1 MNNALTDSLQRET
14 SMWSYVWKLLRMRM
28 VIFISGFRRSRLRRK
43 IGLVLLGLL
52 ILGGFALVFLGSW
65 FLLRFLRGPE
75 LKTILSNV
83 TPILE
88 SVPVL
93 ILAGAFLGIL
103 LTSFGVLLQALYLAG
118 DMDFLLS
125 APVPV
130 RAVFI
135 TKLLQAILPNL
146 GLIGLFSLPVLY
158 GLGVSGGYNILYF
171 PLVIVVLVSLALAA
185 AGLSS
190 LLVMAVVRIFP
201 ARRVAEVLAFIGA
214 TVSILC
220 SQTGQF
226 TSQMDFSK
234 ISQDQIN
241 NGLTTISRFN
251 SPWSPLAW
259 AGRGLVDIGEGRW
272 LSGVIF
278 LLLTLGLAVGIFYFS
293 LGIAERLYY
302 NGWATMQVGSRKKRA
317 RRAELAAP
325 PESILPGK
333 AETGVLMP
341 AISAAEGR
349 RHGPGSILLPSDV
362 VAIIRKDFQ
371 VLRRDLRNMSQ
382 MVTPLIFGLIYAFAL
397 LRNGSESPLGRGD
410 APDVFYTTIKSALVY
425 ANVGISLFVGWSLLM
440 RLAMQGFSQEGKQYW
455 ILKASPVGANKLLLA
470 KFLVA
475 FLPSVVLSLVFL
487 ILISL
492 LQKAS
497 LGVLLYGLPVVAL
510 TIAGIAGLNL
520 AFGVRGAN
528 LTWEDPRHMSR
539 GTTGCLGS
547 LVSLGFLALAL
558 SLFFAPPLLL
568 PLIRVPEIVGQ
579 GVGLVIGG
587 IACLTATLLP
597 PWLVRA
603 SVNRIGE

>member
-1 MNNALTDSLQRET
+1 MNQALSSGLQRET

-28 VIFISGFRRSRLRRK
+28 VIFVSGFRRSRLRRK
-43 IGLVLLGLL
+43 IGMVILGLL
-52 ILGGFALVFLGSW
+52 ILGGFTLVFAGSW
-65 FLLRFLRGPE
+65 FLLRLLRSPE
-75 LKTILSNV
+75 LAKYIGNI
-83 TPILE
+83 TPLLN
-88 SVPVL
+88 SVPVF
-93 ILAGAFLGIL
+93 ILGGAFLGIL

-135 TKLLQAILPNL
+135 TKMLQAILPNL

-158 GLGVSGGYNILYF
+158 GLGLSGGYNIFYY
-171 PLVIVVLVSLALAA
+171 PLVIVVLISLALAA

-190 LLVMAVVRIFP
+190 LLVMAIVRIFP

-226 TSQMDFSK
+226 TNQMDFSN
-234 ISQDQIN
+234 IN
-241 NGLTTISRFN
+241 QNQLNSGLTTLNRLN

-259 AGRGLVDIGEGRW
+259 AGRGLVDIGESHW
-272 LSGVIF
+272 LTGFAF
-278 LLLTLGLAVGIFYFS
+278 LALTLTLAVGVFYIS
-293 LGIAERLYY
+293 LGVAERLYY
-302 NGWATMQVGSRKKRA
+302 NGWATMQVGSRKRRS
-317 RRAELAAP
+317 RRAETAQPYTPVAPTGEGATLLSAP
-325 PESILPGK
+325 PY
-333 AETGVLMP
+333 P
-341 AISAAEGR
+341 ATLR
-349 RHGPGSILLPSDV
+349 QPGPGLILFPRDV

-382 MVTPLIFGLIYAFAL
+382 MVTPLIFGFIYAFAL
-397 LRNGSESPLGRGD
+397 IRNGT
-410 APDVFYTTIKSALVY
+410 DVPTGHGETPAVILSTLKSALVY
-425 ANVGISLFVGWSLLM
+425 ANVGISLFVGWSLLT

-455 ILKASPVGANKLLLA
+455 ILKSSPISANKLLLA

-475 FLPSVVLSLVFL
+475 FLPSVLLSLLFL
-487 ILISL
+487 VMISV

-510 TIAGIAGLNL
+510 TIAGVAGLNL

-539 GTTGCLGS
+539 GTTGCLGT
-547 LVSLGFLALAL
+547 LVSLGFLVL
-558 SLFFAPPLLL
+558 SLVLFFAPPLLL
-568 PLIRVPEIVGQ
+568 PLVHLPEIIGQ
-579 GVGLVIGG
+579 LVGLVLGSIL
-587 IACLTATLLP
+587 CLTATFIP
-597 PWLVRA
+597 PWFVRQN
-603 SVNRIGE
+603 VDTIGE

>member
-1 MNNALTDSLQRET
+1 MNNALTESLQRET

-43 IGLVLLGLL
+43 IGLIFLGIL
-52 ILGGFALVFLGSW
+52 ILGGFALVFAGSW
-65 FLLRFLRGPE
+65 FLLRFLRSPD
-75 LKTILSNV
+75 LKAILVNV

-146 GLIGLFSLPVLY
+146 GLIGLFGLPVLY

-220 SQTGQF
+220 SQSGQL
-226 TSQMDFSK
+226 TNQMDFSK
-234 ISQDQIN
+234 ISQTQLN

-278 LLLTLGLAVGIFYFS
+278 LLLTLALTVGIFYFS

-317 RRAELAAP
+317 RRPEPAALPEWTTPATAGTSVVIASLAPAAERRQGLG
-325 PESILPGK
+325 SIILPR
-333 AETGVLMP
+333 EV
-341 AISAAEGR
+341 I
-349 RHGPGSILLPSDV
+349 
-362 VAIIRKDFQ
+362 AIIRKDFQ

-382 MVTPLIFGLIYAFAL
+382 MVTPLIFGFIYAFAL
-397 LRNGSESPLGRGD
+397 LRNGSEPPPGRGD
-410 APDVFYTTIKSALVY
+410 APEVFMTAFRSALVY
-425 ANVGISLFVGWSLLM
+425 ANVGISLFVGWSLIM

-475 FLPSVVLSLVFL
+475 YLPSVALSLGFL

-497 LGVLLYGLPVVAL
+497 LGVLLYGLPVVAF
-510 TIAGIAGLNL
+510 TVAGVAGLNL

-528 LTWEDPRHMSR
+528 LTWEDPRQMSR

-547 LVSLGFLALAL
+547 LAGLLFLALAL
-558 SLFFAPPLLL
+558 FLFFAPPLLL
-568 PLIRVPEIVGQ
+568 PLVHVPEFVGQ
-579 GVGLVIGG
+579 GVGLALGG
-587 IACLTATLLP
+587 VVCLTATLLP

-603 SVNRIGE
+603 NVDRIGE